1 MTFRSRNLRMFRL
14 HSSNA
19 ALILGVTALLLAGC
33 GETKDKPGEKQ
44 GAAPQL
50 PASPTIATV
59 GNDEIKAYELANE
72 MRLAGVPMGKDK
84 EKPDDQVTKRFMRE
98 LVQRKYL
105 VQKAIA
111 EKLDRDPGFLV
122 EAQRQRDQLLANM
135 YLQRAVADT
144 SLSGSRIEA
153 YEANHPLM
161 FAKRQALEIEQIIF
175 PLSQASKQVPEAAK
189 GAKTLE
195 EVAQLLKTRGISFNR
210 GEGEIGSGDMPP
222 EVFEMMQKKSADN
235 VFFTARGSNG
245 VFFVVKEIKPQPLT
259 GEAATQLAKRMLL
272 NEVLR
277 EKATEKLPADLA
289 VHYEGDLERI
299 MNLPDAA
306 PQAPP
311 APQEPPGAGH
321 AAEAPASKAAD
332 TAASKAPAPAPAAAE
347 TAATKPAA
355 EGGKGKPQLKK

>member
-1 MTFRSRNLRMFRL
+1 MTFRSRNLRIFRL
-14 HSSNA
+14 RPSSA
-19 ALILGVTALLLAGC
+19 ALALGMTALLLAGC

-44 GAAPQL
+44 GAAPQM

-59 GNDEIKAYELANE
+59 GNDEVKAYELANE

-105 VQKAIA
+105 TQKAIS
-111 EKLDRDPGFLV
+111 EKLDRDPNFLI
-122 EAQRQRDQLLANM
+122 ESQRQREQLLASL

-153 YEANHPLM
+153 YQANHPLM
-161 FAKRQALEIEQIIF
+161 FAKRQALAIEQIIF
-175 PLSQASKQVPEAAK
+175 PLTQASKQIPEAAK

-195 EVAQLLKTRGISFNR
+195 EVAPLLKSRGVSFNR

-222 EVFEMMQKKSADN
+222 EVFEMMQKKSTDN
-235 VFFTARGSNG
+235 VFFTVRGPNG

-259 GEAATQLAKRMLL
+259 GEPATQLAKRMLL
-272 NEVLR
+272 NEVAR
-277 EKATEKLPADLA
+277 EKATEKLPADLT

-311 APQEPPGAGH
+311 PQEPAGASQ
-321 AAEAPASKAAD
+321 AAAPTEAPASKTAE
-332 TAASKAPAPAPAAAE
+332 TAASKASAPAATEPPAS
-347 TAATKPAA
+347 KPAA
-355 EGGKGKPQLKK
+355 EGGKGKPALKK

>member
-1 MTFRSRNLRMFRL
+1 MTFRSRNLRIFRL
-14 HSSNA
+14 HTISA

-44 GAAPQL
+44 GAAPQM

-84 EKPDDQVTKRFMRE
+84 EKPDEQVTKRFMRE

-111 EKLDRDPGFLV
+111 EKLDRDPSFLV
-122 EAQRQRDQLLANM
+122 EQQRQREQLLANL

-153 YEANHPLM
+153 YQANHPLM
-161 FAKRQALEIEQIIF
+161 FAKRQALEIEQVIF
-175 PLSQASKQVPEAAK
+175 PLTQASKPILEAAK
-189 GAKTLE
+189 GFKTLE
-195 EVAQLLKTRGISFNR
+195 EVAQLLKGRGVSFNR

-235 VFFTARGSNG
+235 VFFTARGPNG

-272 NEVLR
+272 NEVAR

-299 MNLPDAA
+299 MNLPDA
-306 PQAPP
+306 PPKAPP
-311 APQEPPGAGH
+311 PQEPAGAGQ
-321 AAEAPASKAAD
+321 AAAPAEAPASKAAE
-332 TAASKAPAPAPAAAE
+332 TAPSKAPAPAAAE
-347 TAATKPAA
+347 TATSKPAA
-355 EGGKGKPQLKK
+355 EAGKGKPAQKK

>member
-14 HSSNA
+14 HPSSA
-19 ALILGVTALLLAGC
+19 ALVLGVTALLLAGC

-44 GAAPQL
+44 GAAPQM

-84 EKPDDQVTKRFMRE
+84 EKPDDQLTKRFMRE

-122 EAQRQRDQLLANM
+122 ESQRQRDQLLANM

-153 YEANHPLM
+153 YQSNHPLM
-161 FAKRQALEIEQIIF
+161 FAKRQALEIEQLIF
-175 PLSQASKQVPEAAK
+175 PLSQNAKQVVESAK

-195 EVAQLLKTRGISFNR
+195 EVAQLLKSHNVSFNR

-222 EVFEMMQKKSADN
+222 EVFEMMQKKAAEN
-235 VFFTARGSNG
+235 VFFTARGQNG

-259 GEAATQLAKRMLL
+259 GEAANQLAKRMLL

-299 MNLPDAA
+299 MNLPDPA
-306 PQAPP
+306 PQAAPP
-311 APQEPPGAGH
+311 ASQEPAGGRQSV
-321 AAEAPASKAAD
+321 APAEAAPSKAAE
-332 TAASKAPAPAPAAAE
+332 TATSKAPAPAAAE
-347 TAATKPAA
+347 PAAGKPAA
-355 EGGKGKPQLKK
+355 EGGKSKPKR

>member
-1 MTFRSRNLRMFRL
+1 MFRL

-33 GETKDKPGEKQ
+33 GETKDKPSEKQ

-59 GNDEIKAYELANE
+59 GSDEIKAYELANE

-122 EAQRQRDQLLANM
+122 ESQRQRDQLLANM

-306 PQAPP
+306 PQEP
-311 APQEPPGAGH
+311 AAAGQ
-321 AAEAPASKAAD
+321 AAEAPASKAAE
-332 TAASKAPAPAPAAAE
+332 TATSKAPAPAAAE
-347 TAATKPAA
+347 TAASKPAA
-355 EGGKGKPQLKK
+355 DGGKAKPQLKK

>member
-1 MTFRSRNLRMFRL
+1 MFRL

-59 GNDEIKAYELANE
+59 GRDEIKAYELANE

-122 EAQRQRDQLLANM
+122 ESQRQRDQLLANM

-175 PLSQASKQVPEAAK
+175 PLTQASKQVPEAAK

-259 GEAATQLAKRMLL
+259 GEAANQLAERILL

-289 VHYEGDLERI
+289 VHYEGDLARI

-311 APQEPPGAGH
+311 APQEPAAAGQ
-321 AAEAPASKAAD
+321 AAEAPASKAAES
-332 TAASKAPAPAPAAAE
+332 AASKAPAPAAAE
-347 TAATKPAA
+347 TAASKPAA
-355 EGGKGKPQLKK
+355 DGGKGKPQLKK

>member
-1 MTFRSRNLRMFRL
+1 KGSVRLETLCMVCSLWQGRFDFRSRSFPFPPLAGRAVRGRGKRLGIDARRNERRVDTDRGASERELEVPSWSGLASPFGRVSSNFSSSPTETSPRDRSPSKHAAARRSFPSRKKERRMTFRSRNLRMFRL

-33 GETKDKPGEKQ
+33 GETKDKPSEKQ

-59 GNDEIKAYELANE
+59 GSDEIKAYELANE

-122 EAQRQRDQLLANM
+122 ESQRQRDQLLANM

-153 YEANHPLM
+153 YEAYEANHPLM
-161 FAKRQALEIEQIIF
+161 FAKRQALGIEQIIF

-195 EVAQLLKTRGISFNR
+195 EV
-210 GEGEIGSGDMPP
+210 
-222 EVFEMMQKKSADN
+222 
-235 VFFTARGSNG
+235 
-245 VFFVVKEIKPQPLT
+245 
-259 GEAATQLAKRMLL
+259 
-272 NEVLR
+272 
-277 EKATEKLPADLA
+277 
-289 VHYEGDLERI
+289 
-299 MNLPDAA
+299 
-306 PQAPP
+306 
-311 APQEPPGAGH
+311 
-321 AAEAPASKAAD
+321 
-332 TAASKAPAPAPAAAE
+332 
-347 TAATKPAA
+347 
-355 EGGKGKPQLKK
+355 